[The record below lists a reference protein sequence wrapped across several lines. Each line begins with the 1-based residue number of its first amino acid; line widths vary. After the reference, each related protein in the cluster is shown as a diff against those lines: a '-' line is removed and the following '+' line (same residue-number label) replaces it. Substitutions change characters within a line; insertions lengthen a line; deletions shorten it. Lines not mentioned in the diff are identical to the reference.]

1 LYKVLELEAI
11 QTLNAYRGMSSS
23 SSESDSEE
31 SKNDGST
38 DSEIDTS
45 ELYEFGAEVG
55 TIRGVALNP
64 YMRRGLQD

>member
-1 LYKVLELEAI
+1 MYKVLELEAI
-11 QTLNAYRGMSSS
+11 QTLNAYRGMSS